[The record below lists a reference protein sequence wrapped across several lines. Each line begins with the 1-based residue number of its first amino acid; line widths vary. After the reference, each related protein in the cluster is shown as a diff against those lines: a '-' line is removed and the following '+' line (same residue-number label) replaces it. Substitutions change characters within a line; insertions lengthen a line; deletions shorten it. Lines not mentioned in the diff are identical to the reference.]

1 MMPQEKRKWQTEMEN
16 KKRQLEDDRRA
27 LQHLKVRQVDVEI
40 LIQVVDPR
48 GLDSEVPWTHCGQ
61 RRQMV

>member
-40 LIQVVDPR
+40 LIHVVDPQ
-48 GLDSEVPWTHCGQ
+48 GLDSKVPWTDCGQ